1 MKKLVFDTAELA
13 AGHAADTA
21 AALLAEKPD
30 AVLCLAAGHTSLP
43 VFEAFLGRGLDFSR
57 ARFVGLDEWVGV
69 GPEVEGSCASF
80 LERNFFS
87 KSNVRRENIR
97 LFNALATDLDA
108 ECAAVE
114 RQIEDWGGIDYL
126 LLGMGMNGHLALNE
140 PGDSFERTAHVAE
153 LSETTK
159 TVAPKYFS
167 ADMPPLRQGITL
179 GVADFLRARR
189 VQLTVFGAAKAP
201 VVARLLELG
210 PTTDLPAT
218 ALHTLP
224 EAELLLDAAAAGT
237 QGTEH

>member
-13 AGHAADTA
+13 AGHAADTV
-21 AALLAEKPD
+21 AALLAQKPD

-43 VFEAFLGRGLDFSR
+43 VFEAFLRRGLDFSR

-69 GPEVEGSCASF
+69 GPEVEGSSASF

-87 KSNVRRENIR
+87 KANVRRENIR
-97 LFNALATDLDA
+97 LFNALAQDLTA

-114 RQIEDWGGIDYL
+114 RQIADWGGIDYL

-140 PGDSFERTAHVAE
+140 PGDSFEHTAHVAE

-159 TVAPKYFS
+159 TVAPKYFA

-201 VVARLLELG
+201 MVARLLELG

-218 ALHTLP
+218 ALHLLP
-224 EAELLLDAAAAGT
+224 EAELLLDAAAAGA
-237 QGTEH
+237 

>member
-1 MKKLVFDTAELA
+1 M
-13 AGHAADTA
+13 
-21 AALLAEKPD
+21 
-30 AVLCLAAGHTSLP
+30 
-43 VFEAFLGRGLDFSR
+43 
-57 ARFVGLDEWVGV
+57 
-69 GPEVEGSCASF
+69 
-80 LERNFFS
+80 
-87 KSNVRRENIR
+87 RRENIR
-97 LFNALATDLDA
+97 LFNALARDLDA

-114 RQIEDWGGIDYL
+114 RQIGDWGGIDYL

-224 EAELLLDAAAAGT
+224 EAELLLDAAAAGA
-237 QGTEH
+237 QGAEH